1 MEKSPSLQSV
11 GLSPKLS
18 IKSYTKTAFI
28 GVQGLP
34 FCSGNWN
41 PDANVLN
48 LFASFHSHS
57 IENSVEEIQT
67 LPGKA
72 PLKDTEGNFS

>member
-41 PDANVLN
+41 PDRNSTSFWGSNILS
-48 LFASFHSHS
+48 FAMVKS
-57 IENSVEEIQT
+57 
-67 LPGKA
+67 
-72 PLKDTEGNFS
+72 